1 MLIGIDTIPCSL
13 SLRDSSMFNYE
24 MTSKRIA
31 LKNVIVQKSIF
42 VDLLLSFNPNS
53 YSALSPFIQ
62 QLLSKA
68 IQNERESVF
77 KKIKVRNRNGI
88 NP

>member
-1 MLIGIDTIPCSL
+1 MLL
-13 SLRDSSMFNYE
+13 Y
-24 MTSKRIA
+24 
-31 LKNVIVQKSIF
+31 KNQF
-42 VDLLLSFNPNS
+42 FADLLFSFNPNS
-53 YSALSPFIQ
+53 YSALGPFKQ

-68 IQNERESVF
+68 IQNERESVL